1 MVSLLRRA
9 GSAPSIDRAPGLAE
23 RWRRVLALA
32 PWAGATWVLLSWT
45 ATVEQAVCGAVAALL
60 ASALLAPLGPVA
72 RPWKLADP
80 RRLARVVAL
89 AATSLI
95 RIVSANVELAR
106 RVWSPS
112 LPIRTGMLVIPTDMR
127 SDGAVFTVGI
137 LGSVIVDHQLVDLE
151 PGRLQYHALWVASED
166 PEEARERINGPVER
180 LIRPLDEAAV
190 RG

>member
-1 MVSLLRRA
+1 
-9 GSAPSIDRAPGLAE
+9 
-23 RWRRVLALA
+23 
-32 PWAGATWVLLSWT
+32 
-45 ATVEQAVCGAVAALL
+45 
-60 ASALLAPLGPVA
+60 VA

-80 RRLARVVAL
+80 RRLARVVAV
-89 AATSLI
+89 AATSLV

-127 SDGAVFTVGI
+127 SDGAVFTVGV

-190 RG
+190 DG